1 MPRACSHPSE
11 VLLDVGYAAG
21 WRTSC
26 GCARGHCCT
35 KPATTKEN
43 RLLNQLHDNLAH
55 CLIAARLSD
64 AEHRRTGHRVT
75 RARRLS
81 RRADKASVR
90 AQRLSRQAA
99 LAQRQV
105 RLAGART
112 S

>member
-1 MPRACSHPSE
+1 MNH
-11 VLLDVGYAAG
+11 V
-21 WRTSC
+21 
-26 GCARGHCCT
+26 
-35 KPATTKEN
+35 
-43 RLLNQLHDNLAH
+43 HDNLAH
-55 CLIAARLSD
+55 CLIAARIAD
-64 AEHRRTGHRVT
+64 AEQRRTGHRVT

>member
-1 MPRACSHPSE
+1 M
-11 VLLDVGYAAG
+11 AAPHG
-21 WRTSC
+21 
-26 GCARGHCCT
+26 GCARSHCWP
-35 KPATTKEN
+35 KPPTTKEN
-43 RLLNQLHDNLAH
+43 RLLNHVHDSLAH
-55 CLIAARLSD
+55 CLIAARVAD
-64 AEHRRTGHRVT
+64 AEQRRTGHRVT

-105 RLAGART
+105 RIAGART

>member
-1 MPRACSHPSE
+1 MGLPQGGWTSRWLRARPQLHEIAKS
-11 VLLDVGYAAG
+11 
-21 WRTSC
+21 
-26 GCARGHCCT
+26 
-35 KPATTKEN
+35 KEN

-55 CLIAARLSD
+55 CLIAARLAD
-64 AEHRRTGHRVT
+64 AEQRRTGHRVT